1 MPNFLLSS
9 WERVVLNPVLVVVI
23 VISEGKVGRESVFSD
38 SYGRVGSV
46 RMLPSRMAVF
56 GGQSKSG
63 LMKYFFGCAMIRI
76 LRCG

>member
-1 MPNFLLSS
+1 
-9 WERVVLNPVLVVVI
+9 
-23 VISEGKVGRESVFSD
+23 
-38 SYGRVGSV
+38 V

>member
-1 MPNFLLSS
+1 MPNFSLRS
-9 WERVVLNPVLVVVI
+9 WEQVALKPVLVVVI
-23 VISEGKVGRESVFSD
+23 VISEDKVGRESVFSG

-46 RMLPSRMAVF
+46 RMLPRRMAVF